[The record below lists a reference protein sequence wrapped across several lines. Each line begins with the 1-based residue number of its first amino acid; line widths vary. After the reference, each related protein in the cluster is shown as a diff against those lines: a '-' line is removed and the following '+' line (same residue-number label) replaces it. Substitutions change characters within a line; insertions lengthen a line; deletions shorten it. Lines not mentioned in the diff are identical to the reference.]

1 MTSYSISQHRC
12 ARCYDSKKT
21 LPKKPRDWNICDR
34 VSVVFIIAS
43 HKKIMWLLV
52 NSRKKAICN
61 LWPYINWLFRDR
73 AVRFAL
79 PGIIGNFFKHS
90 QIFCQWWLSVLY
102 ILETLRSVPVRF
114 RKKNTK
120 CWSDFRIGCR
130 LIFGSVC
137 RSPSYLCLS
146 SGRLWVQFDYFEIP
160 PMMTNSFR
168 VSSYYLRKR
177 FRNTL
182 STLAIPLCKRIK
194 ETLHS
199 RF

>member
-114 RKKNTK
+114 RKKNKMLEWFSHRMSVDIWQCLQISKLSLSVFGKALGAIRLLRNT
-120 CWSDFRIGCR
+120 SDDDQQ
-130 LIFGSVC
+130 
-137 RSPSYLCLS
+137 LS
-146 SGRLWVQFDYFEIP
+146 SFFVLP
-160 PMMTNSFR
+160 S
-168 VSSYYLRKR
+168 
-177 FRNTL
+177 
-182 STLAIPLCKRIK
+182 
-194 ETLHS
+194 ET
-199 RF
+199 FP

>member
-114 RKKNTK
+114 RKKKQNVGVIFA
-120 CWSDFRIGCR
+120 SDVGWYLAVFADLQVIFVCLREDFGC
-130 LIFGSVC
+130 
-137 RSPSYLCLS
+137 
-146 SGRLWVQFDYFEIP
+146 
-160 PMMTNSFR
+160 NSTT
-168 VSSYYLRKR
+168 SKYLRWWPTAFEFLR
-177 FRNTL
+177 TTFGNVSVIHFQL
-182 STLAIPLCKRIK
+182 
-194 ETLHS
+194 
-199 RF
+199 